1 MNIQSPLVV
10 HDPEPPATPA
20 TPHASLVG
28 GDALDFRRIAV
39 VLRRRLRLFATIAV
53 AVMIGAVVLTLEA
66 TPKYTATAKV
76 MLDPRKETVTNVQD
90 VLSGLPPGSDVV
102 DTEVEVIK
110 SPQLASR
117 VVDALHLDQDPEFN
131 AALRKPKGL
140 GAVIRGVRDMIGAAS
155 SSSVQ
160 PNPVRQREVI
170 VNAVM
175 AGFTVKRVG
184 LTYVM
189 DVAYQADN
197 PTKAAAIAN
206 KFAELYLLEQL
217 EAKFDATRQATN
229 WLNSRLAEMRTQVEA
244 DDTAVQQYKIANDLL
259 SASGTNLTEQ
269 EISSYNQS
277 LGQAQAQVAED
288 QARLNTA
295 RAQMAKGST
304 GDDVGEALDS
314 PVIQRLR
321 EQRAEMSA
329 KVADLQTR
337 YGDRH
342 PEMLKTQ
349 HQMTDIDN
357 QIQAEIQRI
366 ISNLQAKAEVSRQR
380 AAAVAGSIGGAK
392 GQLANNNRAMVRL
405 NELQRTADASRAL
418 YDNYL
423 ARFKE
428 TSNQQG
434 VGQSD
439 ARVVAYAVLPVSPSS
454 PKVNLNLALGLLLAL
469 GAGAG
474 SVALAELLDPG
485 LATANDVERRL
496 DSFCLGSIPLF
507 ASVANKSRLE
517 PQDYVVQKPLASFSE
532 SFRNLR
538 TSISYCRS
546 GEPVQIV
553 AITSALPDEGKTTT
567 AMCLARVAALQ
578 GSRVLMIDCDLRRHN
593 LDRFIS
599 ADTNRGLLQV
609 LNGES
614 TLRDAITIDEASGA
628 HVLPI
633 AKGSYTPRDVFGSLA
648 MDRLLASVRS
658 QYDYIVLDTAPILP
672 IADTRV
678 LAPKADA
685 VIFLARWRK
694 TPVHAIHSAL
704 RLLHGSGAYLG
715 GVVLTRVDMKQ
726 QPKHGY
732 GDPAYYYDQYHE
744 YYAA

>member
-10 HDPEPPATPA
+10 HEAEPPATPA
-20 TPHASLVG
+20 TPYASLVG

-39 VLRRRLRLFATIAV
+39 VLRRRLRLFVTIA
-53 AVMIGAVVLTLEA
+53 ALVMIGTIVVTLHA
-66 TPKYTATAKV
+66 TPKYTAAAKV

-90 VLSGLPPGSDVV
+90 VLSGLPAGSDVV
-102 DTEVEVIK
+102 DTEVEVMK
-110 SPQLASR
+110 SPQLAAR

-131 AALRKPKGL
+131 RALRRPTGL
-140 GAVIRGVRDMIGAAS
+140 SAVVHGVREMIGAGPPAAK
-155 SSSVQ
+155 
-160 PNPVRQREVI
+160 PNPLRQREVI

-189 DVAYQADN
+189 DVAYQANN

-229 WLNSRLAEMRTQVEA
+229 WLNSRLAEMRSQVEA
-244 DDTAVQQYKIANDLL
+244 DDTAVQQYKIANNLL

-269 EISSYNQS
+269 EISSYNQT

-349 HQMTDIDN
+349 HQMADIDN
-357 QIQAEIQRI
+357 QIQAEIKRI

-380 AAAVAGSIGGAK
+380 AAAVAGTIGGAK

-423 ARFKE
+423 TRFKE

-439 ARVVAYAVLPVSPSS
+439 ARIVGYAVAPVSPSS

-546 GEPVQIV
+546 GEPVQVV

-567 AMCLARVAALQ
+567 AICLARVAALQ

-593 LDRFIS
+593 LDRFVP
-599 ADTNRGLLQV
+599 ADTNKGLLQV
-609 LNGES
+609 LNGEA

-628 HVLPI
+628 HILAI

-648 MDRLLASVRS
+648 MDRLLALVRS

-678 LAPKADA
+678 LAPKADV